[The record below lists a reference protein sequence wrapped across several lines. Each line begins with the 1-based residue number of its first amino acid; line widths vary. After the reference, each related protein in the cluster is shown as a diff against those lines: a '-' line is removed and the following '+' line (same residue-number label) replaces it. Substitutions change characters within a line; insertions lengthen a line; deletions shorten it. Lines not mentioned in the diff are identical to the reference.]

1 MKKTYKKP
9 VIMFEDFSI
18 SVSIAGDCGII
29 IDTQASGQCAMH
41 MGADRVFMGT
51 VGGCDG
57 DWGVD
62 GVYNNICYHNPIDG
76 NDLFNS

>member
-1 MKKTYKKP
+1 MKKIYKKP
-9 VIMFEDFSI
+9 VIMFEDFSL

-29 IDTQASGQCAMH
+29 IDSHASGNCGMI
-41 MGADRVFMGT
+41 MGEDRVFMEGIN
-51 VGGCDG
+51 GCDG

-62 GVYNNICYHNPIDG
+62 GVYNNICYHNPVDG